1 MRSPYG
7 VARNPFNADYIPGGS
22 SSGSAVAVSAGLVS
36 FSLGTDTAG
45 SGRVPAGF
53 NNIVGL
59 KPTVGLLSASG
70 MLPACKALDCI
81 SIFALTVNDA
91 SAVLGVAAGYDAAD
105 GYSRPAP
112 AGWRAVPAGK
122 PQSFRF
128 GVPRQDQLKFF
139 GNSAAEALFLGAV
152 DRMTTLGGEKV
163 EIDYTPFAEAAGLLY
178 TPAGTAE
185 RTAAVGDFLNS
196 HAEAMHP
203 VTRKI
208 IEAGKQATGVDVH
221 RHYYRIR
228 ELQQAS
234 LATWDQIDVLL
245 LPTSGTIYTVK
256 ELEAEPIQYN
266 SNLGYYTNFVNYF
279 DLAALAVPNGFQP
292 NGLPAGITLIGPR
305 FSEPLLAMI
314 GEAWQ
319 RDSGLSLGAT
329 RHALPETTPVIGTA
343 NYPSVTVAVFGAHMS
358 GLPLNYQ
365 LREIGARLLS
375 ECSTAPD
382 YLLYVIAGALPR
394 PGLVRTGKDGKSILG
409 ELWQIPTAGF
419 GAFVAAIPA
428 PLGIGDVTLDDGR
441 VVKGFLCEA
450 VAAEEAPDITSLGGW
465 RAWLETSRREP
476 ALAAPGNLAD
486 RNDRHLADMAAHGGL
501 GTGRIAG
508 ENGLHHAIMLSVGIV
523 QATQYAELR
532 AAEGQDAPA
541 RRPGRLGQ
549 EVVLAAT
556 IDQVVKIVV
565 EGCVTGQVAILHQR
579 QRGVV
584 NACKFAAFRRGH
596 AQSGEAGAGGFH
608 LGHHLEHFLN
618 AAGGGQCNQH
628 TAMRAVFHQANA
640 SQRLERLA
648 NRCARHAEGLGQIS
662 FVEPGTGQAL
672 AGHDLLGE
680 RVPQLFGQSALLVH
694 V

>member
-1 MRSPYG
+1 MDISLDLKTLAASYEKGLRPTELVAAIYDRITARGEDNVWITLVPKEQALVRAAALEASGRSAQQPLWGIPFAVKDNIDVASLPTTAACPDFLFMPDKSATVVEKLLAAGAILIGKTNLDQFATGLVGVRSPYG
-7 VARNPFNADYIPGGS
+7 VARNPFNSDYIPGGS

-91 SAVLGVAAGYDAAD
+91 SAVLGVAAGYDSAD

-112 AGWRAVPAGK
+112 AGWRASPAGGVQ
-122 PQSFRF
+122 PFRF

-139 GNSAAEALFLGAV
+139 GNSAAEALFLRAV
-152 DRMTTLGGEKV
+152 DRMTALGGEKL

-196 HAEAMHP
+196 HADALHP

-234 LATWDQIDVLL
+234 SATWEQIDVML
-245 LPTSGTIYTVK
+245 LPTSGTIYTVA
-256 ELEAEPIQYN
+256 ELEAEPIQFN

-292 NGLPAGITLIGPR
+292 DGLPAGITLIGPR
-305 FSEPLLAMI
+305 FSEPLLAGI

-319 RDSGLSLGAT
+319 RDTGLSLGAT
-329 RHALPETTPVIGTA
+329 RHAYPETAPATGNA

-365 LREIGARLLS
+365 LRELGARLLS
-375 ECSTAPD
+375 DCSTAPD
-382 YLLYVIAGALPR
+382 YRLYVIAGALPR
-394 PGLVRTGKDGKSILG
+394 PGLVRTVQGGRSILG

-450 VAAEEAPDITSLGGW
+450 VAAADAPDITSLGGW
-465 RAWLETSRREP
+465 RAWLETSRQEP
-476 ALAAPGNLAD
+476 ALAAP
-486 RNDRHLADMAAHGGL
+486 
-501 GTGRIAG
+501 
-508 ENGLHHAIMLSVGIV
+508 
-523 QATQYAELR
+523 Q
-532 AAEGQDAPA
+532 
-541 RRPGRLGQ
+541 
-549 EVVLAAT
+549 
-556 IDQVVKIVV
+556 
-565 EGCVTGQVAILHQR
+565 
-579 QRGVV
+579 
-584 NACKFAAFRRGH
+584 
-596 AQSGEAGAGGFH
+596 
-608 LGHHLEHFLN
+608 
-618 AAGGGQCNQH
+618 
-628 TAMRAVFHQANA
+628 
-640 SQRLERLA
+640 
-648 NRCARHAEGLGQIS
+648 
-662 FVEPGTGQAL
+662 
-672 AGHDLLGE
+672 
-680 RVPQLFGQSALLVH
+680 
-694 V
+694 

>member
-1 MRSPYG
+1 MDISLDLKTLAASYDKGLRPTELVAAIYDRITARGEDNVWITLVPKEQALARAAGLEASGRGAQQPLWGIPFAVKDNIDVAGLSTTAACPDFLYMPDRSATVVEKLLAAGAILIGKTNLDQFATGLVGVRSPYG
-7 VARNPFNADYIPGGS
+7 VARNPFNSGYIPGGS

-105 GYSRPAP
+105 AYSRPAP
-112 AGWRAVPAGK
+112 AGWRAVPVGR

-139 GNSAAEALFLGAV
+139 GNSAAEELFQKAIG
-152 DRMTTLGGEKV
+152 RMTALGGEKV

-185 RTAAVGDFLNS
+185 RTAAVGDFLSRNPD
-196 HAEAMHP
+196 ALHP
-203 VTRKI
+203 VTRRI
-208 IEAGKQATGVDVH
+208 IESGQQASGVDVH

-234 LATWDQIDVLL
+234 SATWEQIDVLL
-245 LPTSGTIYTVK
+245 LPTSGTIYTVA
-256 ELEAEPIQYN
+256 ELEAEPIQFN

-279 DLAALAVPNGFQP
+279 DLAALAVPNGLQP
-292 NGLPAGITLIGPR
+292 DGLPAGITLIGPR
-305 FSEPLLAMI
+305 FSEPLLAGI
-314 GEAWQ
+314 GEAYH

-329 RHALPETTPVIGTA
+329 RHAHPETAPATGTA
-343 NYPSVTVAVFGAHMS
+343 HYPSVTVAVFGAHMS

-365 LREIGARLLS
+365 LRELGARLLS
-375 ECSTAPD
+375 DCSTAPD

-394 PGLVRTGKDGKSILG
+394 PGLVRTGQGGRSILG

-450 VAAEEAPDITSLGGW
+450 VATAEAPDITSLGGW

-476 ALAAPGNLAD
+476 VLAAP
-486 RNDRHLADMAAHGGL
+486 R
-501 GTGRIAG
+501 
-508 ENGLHHAIMLSVGIV
+508 
-523 QATQYAELR
+523 
-532 AAEGQDAPA
+532 
-541 RRPGRLGQ
+541 
-549 EVVLAAT
+549 
-556 IDQVVKIVV
+556 
-565 EGCVTGQVAILHQR
+565 
-579 QRGVV
+579 
-584 NACKFAAFRRGH
+584 
-596 AQSGEAGAGGFH
+596 
-608 LGHHLEHFLN
+608 
-618 AAGGGQCNQH
+618 
-628 TAMRAVFHQANA
+628 
-640 SQRLERLA
+640 
-648 NRCARHAEGLGQIS
+648 
-662 FVEPGTGQAL
+662 
-672 AGHDLLGE
+672 
-680 RVPQLFGQSALLVH
+680 
-694 V
+694 

>member
-1 MRSPYG
+1 MDISLDLKTLAASYDKGLRPTELVAAIYDRITARGEDNVWITLVPKDLALARAAALEASARSAQQPLWGIPFAVKDNIDVAGLPTTAACPDFLYMPDKSATVVEKLLAAGAILIGKTNLDQFATGLVGVRSPYG

-476 ALAAPGNLAD
+476 ALAAP
-486 RNDRHLADMAAHGGL
+486 R
-501 GTGRIAG
+501 
-508 ENGLHHAIMLSVGIV
+508 
-523 QATQYAELR
+523 
-532 AAEGQDAPA
+532 
-541 RRPGRLGQ
+541 
-549 EVVLAAT
+549 
-556 IDQVVKIVV
+556 
-565 EGCVTGQVAILHQR
+565 
-579 QRGVV
+579 
-584 NACKFAAFRRGH
+584 
-596 AQSGEAGAGGFH
+596 
-608 LGHHLEHFLN
+608 
-618 AAGGGQCNQH
+618 
-628 TAMRAVFHQANA
+628 
-640 SQRLERLA
+640 
-648 NRCARHAEGLGQIS
+648 
-662 FVEPGTGQAL
+662 
-672 AGHDLLGE
+672 
-680 RVPQLFGQSALLVH
+680 
-694 V
+694 